1 MAFTVRSLSDLL
13 LDLYQQASEASPDQ
27 FQPQAL
33 SRLRECLHFDAAAWG
48 GGWASDR
55 QVTELNVLN
64 EENAL
69 IEDWKNFR
77 HLDQFCD
84 LTLHRLSTTFS
95 FEDVADYRRT
105 TVFNEHWRRFG
116 INHMLAT
123 IVAEPLDD
131 YVSFVGLCRHTDS
144 PAFDGRE
151 RQLKELLMPH
161 LAQTLQMNRDNFLS
175 SLDDSEAGMAWID
188 NCGVVKATRG
198 NLPAVM
204 RELWSQQQKI
214 PEEIM
219 RSFHQSGSWQGNGF
233 RLSAKPVKHCW
244 LVKAKPVT
252 QIDCLTPRETEVA
265 SLYAQGHSHKE
276 VARELSISPA
286 TVRNLLALVYRKLDV
301 NDKAALCL
309 HWQNATSRS

>member
-1 MAFTVRSLSDLL
+1 MALSVRSLSELL
-13 LDLYQQASEASPDQ
+13 LDLYQQASETTPDQ

-33 SRLRECLHFDAAAWG
+33 SRISESLHFDAAAWG

-55 QVTELNVLN
+55 QVTELSVLN
-64 EENAL
+64 EKNAL
-69 IEDWKNFR
+69 IEDWMNFR

-116 INHMLAT
+116 VNHMIAT

-131 YVSFVGLCRHTDS
+131 YVSFIGLCRHQDS

-151 RQLKELLMPH
+151 RQFKELLMPH
-161 LAQTLQMNRDNFLS
+161 LARNLQMNREHFLS
-175 SLDDSEAGMAWID
+175 SFDDSEAGLAWID
-188 NCGVVKATRG
+188 NYGVVKATRG
-198 NLPAVM
+198 RMPAIM
-204 RELWSQQQKI
+204 RELWSQQRNI

-219 RSFHQSGSWQGNGF
+219 RRLQQSGCWRNESYS
-233 RLSAKPVKHCW
+233 LSARPVGNCW
-244 LVKAKPVT
+244 LAEAKPSMS
-252 QIDCLTPRETEVA
+252 IDSLTPRETEVA
-265 SLYAQGHSHKE
+265 NLYAQGHSHKE
-276 VARELSISPA
+276 VARQLSIAPA

-309 HWQNATSRS
+309 HWQNATGRN